1 MVDENGDEKT
11 TDEGVL
17 SAIQI
22 FDSKTVEEKNEMIVK
37 EQIGDEKWDE
47 RMQFDRD
54 PSTSSCLVKDV
65 TSFVYGAGSSRFWLY
80 RKHIN
85 SMQTN

>member
-37 EQIGDEKWDE
+37 E
-47 RMQFDRD
+47 
-54 PSTSSCLVKDV
+54 
-65 TSFVYGAGSSRFWLY
+65 
-80 RKHIN
+80 
-85 SMQTN
+85 